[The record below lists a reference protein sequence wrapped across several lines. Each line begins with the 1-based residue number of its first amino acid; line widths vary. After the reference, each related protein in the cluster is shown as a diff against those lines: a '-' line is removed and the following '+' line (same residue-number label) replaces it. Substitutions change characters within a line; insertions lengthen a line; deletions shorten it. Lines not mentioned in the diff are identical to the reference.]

1 MAYVNKSYLSTQ
13 FSNFASKILDVF
25 AKKSDLPT
33 NVSTTKNG
41 LAPKVTNTNGFLK
54 GDGTWA
60 VPQAT
65 LTWNE

>member
-1 MAYVNKSYLSTQ
+1 MGYIGKNYLSTQ
-13 FSNFASKILDVF
+13 FTNFASRISDVF

-33 NVSTTKNG
+33 NVSTSKNG
-41 LAPKVTNTNGFLK
+41 LAPKVTNINGFLK

-60 VPQAT
+60 IPQAT